1 MFMTQQHERTIDTLT
16 FAQFMAQL
24 PELRGQYPLA
34 VDCTRTRL
42 QGGPP
47 LRLHTEAS
55 QRLQLPARGHRCH
68 IAQAW
73 VQRLAPLQLPQQQVL
88 VSQGVRHSL
97 ALLMAHWAGLGLRV
111 AIPAD
116 VYPVYAQLCADA
128 VLQFGQYPLHPGLLP
143 VHWSEADV
151 LLVTNPVKPRGDV
164 LDARELAHIT
174 DWLAQSAQ
182 RRVVVDAV
190 YDLQPELHASTRT
203 LWATGQAI
211 VLHSLSKAWLSP
223 LLAGVAVVP
232 ASDVAR
238 LEALFRDQVIDRQRL
253 AQAEAWLQ
261 QQPDFP
267 TAVGGAFDRARTR
280 LAQRLQA
287 QGLVSMQGTSE
298 RVSGYLVRVACSVEA
313 GAQAGFLGLPGSAFG
328 APQRPSPITV
338 FSALD
343 GLAD

>member
-1 MFMTQQHERTIDTLT
+1 MFMPPHHEPAIDTLN

-24 PELRGQYPLA
+24 PKLQAQYPLA
-34 VDCTRTRL
+34 ADCTRTRL
-42 QGGPP
+42 HGGPP
-47 LRLHTEAS
+47 LRLHAEAS
-55 QRLQLPARGHRCH
+55 QRLRLPERGHRCH

-73 VQRLAPLQLPQQQVL
+73 LQRLAPLQLLPQQVL

-97 ALLMAHWAGLGLRV
+97 ALLMAHWAGLGWRV

-116 VYPVYAQLCADA
+116 VYPVYAQLSADA
-128 VLQFGQYPLHPGLLP
+128 GLKFGPYPLHPSLQS
-143 VHWSEADV
+143 VDWRDADA

-174 DWLAQSAQ
+174 DWLAQSAH

-190 YDLQPELHASTRT
+190 YDLQPGLHASSRA

-232 ASDVAR
+232 ASDAA
-238 LEALFRDQVIDRQRL
+238 LLAPLFRDQAIDRQRL

-267 TAVGGAFDRARTR
+267 AQVGDAFDGARTR
-280 LAQRLQA
+280 LAQQLQS
-287 QGLVSMQGTSE
+287 QGLMPLQGTSE
-298 RVSGYLVRVACSVEA
+298 RVSGYLLRVACSVEA

-328 APQRPSPITV
+328 DTQPLSPITV
-338 FSALD
+338 FSALH